1 MINGEDTFDNSHGGS
16 GTRNLFLVLALVA
29 SVVFLPACVSD
40 TLSNVNTQ
48 PQPQPLAVN
57 ASYDPA
63 QREQAVAEI
72 RQKAAQPGSGE
83 LTNAFADP
91 DGPNEA
97 MTESEQAARISEL
110 EQSADRNAS
119 IVSDAEL
126 AEKQRSIRE
135 LQQKARNHYNN
146 AVNTIKN

>member
-1 MINGEDTFDNSHGGS
+1 
-16 GTRNLFLVLALVA
+16 
-29 SVVFLPACVSD
+29 
-40 TLSNVNTQ
+40 
-48 PQPQPLAVN
+48 
-57 ASYDPA
+57 
-63 QREQAVAEI
+63 
-72 RQKAAQPGSGE
+72 
-83 LTNAFADP
+83 
-91 DGPNEA
+91 